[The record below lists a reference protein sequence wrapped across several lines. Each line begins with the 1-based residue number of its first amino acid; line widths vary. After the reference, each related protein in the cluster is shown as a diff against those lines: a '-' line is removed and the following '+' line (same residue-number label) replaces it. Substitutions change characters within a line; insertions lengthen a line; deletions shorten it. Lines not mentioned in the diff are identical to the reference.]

1 MTPDRIIA
9 KLQHM
14 PYGSR
19 WGGCRCGWTVERMR
33 SAWMV
38 TTVDEILLTADPVKV
53 AALIRAADGA
63 RKVDTVDEVDMVD
76 RARTADGRRERKGGD
91 R

>member
-14 PYGSR
+14 PYGTR
-19 WGGCRCGWTVERMR
+19 WGGGGWMVERMR

-76 RARTADGRRERKGGD
+76 AARTADGRREREGGD